1 MWVRKTD
8 QLSQPDA
15 QKPYRR
21 RSENQP
27 STMMIRDG
35 EAVTDPCDVVANLPN
50 NHNDQIVHTPNLYVV
65 EIHDL
70 L

>member
-1 MWVRKTD
+1 
-8 QLSQPDA
+8 
-15 QKPYRR
+15 
-21 RSENQP
+21 
-27 STMMIRDG
+27 MMIRDG
-35 EAVTDPCDVVANLPN
+35 EAVIDPCDVVANLPN